1 MITKTIFTGIT
12 GFLIGGL
19 AGALVALFNAPQS
32 GEKTRALIRDRSME
46 LKEKAVDRM
55 QDTRTQAAHLVDD
68 LKDNMQTRTSK
79 LLRVGRE
86 VIDKEKHLLEQSARK
101 AQKALQA

>member
-1 MITKTIFTGIT
+1 MTTKTIFTGIT

-32 GEKTRALIRDRSME
+32 GVKTRALIRDKSIE
-46 LKEKAVDRM
+46 LKERAVDRM
-55 QDTRTQAAHLVDD
+55 QDTRTQAVHLVDD
-68 LKDNMQTRTSK
+68 LKDNVQTRTSK

-101 AQKALQA
+101 AQKAMQA

>member
-1 MITKTIFTGIT
+1 MTTKTIFTGIT
-12 GFLIGGL
+12 GFVIGGL

-32 GEKTRALIRDRSME
+32 GVKTRALLRDRSME

-55 QDTRTQAAHLVDD
+55 QDTRTQAVHLVDD